1 METFGVL
8 TKYPDSVALIEFA
21 LGSVWLW
28 EFRIVS
34 TPCHC
39 SYISVVSSERT
50 GALGLGVALRHG
62 STAILGTI
70 EYWVRLYCAA
80 VAHANGNVLT
90 NGGLD
95 T

>member
-39 SYISVVSSERT
+39 SYISVVSSERI
-50 GALGLGVALRHG
+50 GALGLGVALVYG
-62 STAILGTI
+62 STAFLGTI
-70 EYWVRLYCAA
+70 EYWGVSPVQQLPMRM
-80 VAHANGNVLT
+80 GMF
-90 NGGLD
+90 
-95 T
+95 

>member
-8 TKYPDSVALIEFA
+8 TKYPDSVALIEFT

-50 GALGLGVALRHG
+50 GALGLGVALRYG
-62 STAILGTI
+62 STASSVPLNTGS
-70 EYWVRLYCAA
+70 VSPVQQLPMRM
-80 VAHANGNVLT
+80 GMF
-90 NGGLD
+90 
-95 T
+95 